1 MKTLTM
7 LAAAS
12 LAMPISN
19 STAQEQGDFTFEQTA
34 IIKHYLQGYSVAYV
48 LRNNTREKVELAAV
62 SCAAYAG
69 DKLVDVMNGL
79 ASNLLPQG
87 KTSGTAFSG
96 DGSTRPDR
104 VECGKIPLS
113 ARVLALLGGQHRVTL
128 PRDDVKAV

>member
-104 VECGKIPLS
+104 VECT
-113 ARVLALLGGQHRVTL
+113 ATVLY
-128 PRDDVKAV
+128 PRPRG